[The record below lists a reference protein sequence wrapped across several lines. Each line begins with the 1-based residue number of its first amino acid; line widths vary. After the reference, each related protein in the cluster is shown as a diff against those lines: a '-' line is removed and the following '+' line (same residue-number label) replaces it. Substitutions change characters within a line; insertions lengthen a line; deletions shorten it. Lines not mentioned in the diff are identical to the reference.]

1 MTRRISAV
9 IPVRNGMPYIAE
21 TIESLRRQTHKADE
35 IVVVDNCS
43 TDGTSEYL
51 DKQADIRVIHQPQ
64 SVSAPQNWTAAAR
77 SATGDYTKVLCADD
91 ILLPNCLEWQR
102 EILDTNPDCAMTA
115 ARRQVIGPDS
125 SVLVKAIGLSSLQ
138 GVVSGDR
145 ALRRGISRGTNLFG
159 EVAAVMFRTNVLQAQ
174 LPWPDD
180 AGYATDLAMYA
191 KVLQQSNVYLDR
203 RVLAQF
209 RVVESSWSFQIRS
222 SQARDVIRTYRE
234 IASKQNLSVSP
245 LAHCT
250 GTLTANIRQILRSL
264 MYLRV
269 ARLSRRQQRL

>member
-9 IPVRNGMPYIAE
+9 IPVRNGMPYITE
-21 TIESLRRQTHKADE
+21 TIESLRRQTRKADE

-51 DKQADIRVIHQPQ
+51 CKQADIRVIHQPQ
-64 SVSAPQNWTAAAR
+64 SVSAPHNWTTAAQ

-91 ILLPNCLEWQR
+91 TLLPSCLESQY

-145 ALRRGISRGTNLFG
+145 ALRRGLSRGTNLFG

-222 SQARDVIRTYRE
+222 SQARDLIRTYRE
-234 IASKQNLSVSP
+234 IASKQNLSMSP
-245 LAHCT
+245 WARGT
-250 GTLTANIRQILRSL
+250 GTFTANLRQMLRSL

>member
-51 DKQADIRVIHQPQ
+51 EKQADIQVIHQPQ

-209 RVVESSWSFQIRS
+209 RVVESSWSVQIRS

-245 LAHCT
+245 LAHST
-250 GTLTANIRQILRSL
+250 GIFTANIRQILRSL
-264 MYLRV
+264 VYLRV
-269 ARLSRRQQRL
+269 ARLSRRQQHL